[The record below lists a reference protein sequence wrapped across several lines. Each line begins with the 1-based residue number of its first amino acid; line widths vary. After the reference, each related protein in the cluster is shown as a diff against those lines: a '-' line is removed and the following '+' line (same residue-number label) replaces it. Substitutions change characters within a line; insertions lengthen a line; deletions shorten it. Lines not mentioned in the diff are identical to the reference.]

1 MQQALHEAQ
10 ARLDQLQKQYDAA
23 YSALE
28 AEPSSDL
35 KKERYQKLDILLN
48 KAKDVVN
55 SLATTA
61 STSGRHLFCI
71 LSNKVAL
78 TFLIRM
84 RPLNFTGCMM

>member
-1 MQQALHEAQ
+1 MTQQALHEAQ

-48 KAKDVVN
+48 KAQDAVN

-61 STSGRHLFCI
+61 STSGWHLFCI
-71 LSNKVAL
+71 VLYDV
-78 TFLIRM
+78 TYRFLVSM
-84 RPLNFTGCMM
+84 RLLKIT